1 MPDQV
6 VWKSHHIRSKQLQ
19 QLQECTTPFICR
31 TCGSDIRTSHWYAN
45 CCSTS
50 SISALDLLPAGAA
63 AEEEEEEEEAA
74 AAATG
79 VPVIIDCA
87 ADNTTS
93 NSKPD
98 DKIQSALALDHVGVV
113 SKLPVEE
120 ECCGKAAGED
130 AANLSSTA
138 TVASKPAADFA
149 DECFQPCVQNVETTR
164 GSRTDDDDAAVH
176 DTAVFTGV
184 PVFSLTDEQQL
195 KALRSTA
202 LPVDDA
208 EDQDADVETAS
219 NVAATQTTVPRCRTS
234 RPRPSSSS
242 CTSRR
247 LKRERGESSAT
258 SVKKF
263 PQQNSSTVAEQGRGS
278 AARPQ
283 GVAALENS
291 DDEIPNRRV
300 VVEPAADIRIS
311 RRASAAAEI
320 NVKISTSEQTA
331 ISSQKQEEHAAAAA
345 AAAGYNGVRTREGVR
360 GFLVEIRPPRW
371 KNTIWLGTY
380 DTVIEAAAA
389 HDAGV
394 FYTNKPKR
402 KYNLFHNINPALYFP
417 PLPAHLNIRDSSP
430 QAREDIKNFVK
441 KQAAFVA
448 SQVLTQPS
456 LMQKETKYGS
466 YRCCSRR
473 SSTRRACCRS
483 EDVAIRHVFPPMQA
497 STLLPSSD
505 QRPEPMNITT
515 VVDVVS
521 GQSASSCGHEL
532 PSSSSSCSYESDF
545 NKILDSSLSSVL
557 TSSMDQMDL
566 GWNSN
571 SKNGEMTTVIEPGRD
586 CCLATAPDQDPA
598 EIWISSSQ
606 SSSSWFPEA
615 PGGGVFEAHDPLDTV
630 LFPAT
635 STSTDLQQDQYH
647 HHHHHQLMTTELR
660 YLQTHHHANANFC
673 YGMPL
678 ETKEEE
684 EHQQQQQQHKVL
696 DSSADIDSSQGYSLL
711 SPAALFF
718 HTSDDWLELSKSMA
732 PI

>member
-6 VWKSHHIRSKQLQ
+6 GWKSHHIRSNQLQ

-63 AEEEEEEEEAA
+63 AGEEEEAA
-74 AAATG
+74 ATG
-79 VPVIIDCA
+79 VLVIIDCA

-113 SKLPVEE
+113 SKLPVAE
-120 ECCGKAAGED
+120 ECRGKAAGED
-130 AANLSSTA
+130 AAILSSTA
-138 TVASKPAADFA
+138 TVASKPAAVFA
-149 DECFQPCVQNVETTR
+149 GECFEPWVQNVETTR
-164 GSRTDDDDAAVH
+164 GSRTDDDEAAVH
-176 DTAVFTGV
+176 DAAVFTGV

-202 LPVDDA
+202 LPADDA
-208 EDQDADVETAS
+208 KDQAADVEAAS
-219 NVAATQTTVPRCRTS
+219 NVAAIQTTVSSCRTS

-242 CTSRR
+242 CMSRR

-263 PQQNSSTVAEQGRGS
+263 PQQNSSTVAEQARGS

-291 DDEIPNRRV
+291 ETEIPNRRV
-300 VVEPAADIRIS
+300 VAAPAADMRIS
-311 RRASAAAEI
+311 RRASAAAAAAAAEI
-320 NVKISTSEQTA
+320 NVEISSSGQTA
-331 ISSQKQEEHAAAAA
+331 IRSQKQEEHAAAAA

-371 KNTIWLGTY
+371 KKTIWLGTY
-380 DTVIEAAAA
+380 DTAIEAAAA

-402 KYNLFHNINPALYFP
+402 KYNLFHNINPALCLP

-441 KQAAFVA
+441 EQAASVA
-448 SQVLTQPS
+448 SQVHMQQS
-456 LMQKETKYGS
+456 LMQKETEYGN
-466 YRCCSRR
+466 YRCCS
-473 SSTRRACCRS
+473 SNSTRRACSRS
-483 EDVAIRHVFPPMQA
+483 EDVAIHHVLPPMQA
-497 STLLPSSD
+497 STLLPTSD
-505 QRPEPMNITT
+505 RRPEPMNITT

-521 GQSASSCGHEL
+521 EQSASSSGHEL
-532 PSSSSSCSYESDF
+532 PSSSSCSYESDF

-557 TSSMDQMDL
+557 TSPMDQMDL
-566 GWNSN
+566 GLNS
-571 SKNGEMTTVIEPGRD
+571 SLTNGEMTTVIEPGRE
-586 CCLATAPDQDPA
+586 CCLAAAPDQDPS
-598 EIWISSSQ
+598 EIWISSSH
-606 SSSSWFPEA
+606 SSSSWLPEA

-630 LFPAT
+630 LFPA

-647 HHHHHQLMTTELR
+647 HQLMTTELR
-660 YLQTHHHANANFC
+660 YPQTHHHANANFC
-673 YGMPL
+673 FGMPL

-684 EHQQQQQQHKVL
+684 EEHKVL
-696 DSSADIDSSQGYSLL
+696 DSSAGINSSQGYSLL
-711 SPAALFF
+711 SPSALFF

>member
-6 VWKSHHIRSKQLQ
+6 VWKSHHIRSEQLQ

-50 SISALDLLPAGAA
+50 SISGVDLLPAGAA
-63 AEEEEEEEEAA
+63 AGDEEEEEAA
-74 AAATG
+74 ATG
-79 VPVIIDCA
+79 VLVIIDSCA

-98 DKIQSALALDHVGVV
+98 EKIQSALALDHVEVV
-113 SKLPVEE
+113 SKLPVAEA
-120 ECCGKAAGED
+120 CRRKAAGED
-130 AANLSSTA
+130 AGILSSSA
-138 TVASKPAADFA
+138 TVTSKPAAVFE
-149 DECFQPCVQNVETTR
+149 DECFQPWVQNVETTR
-164 GSRTDDDDAAVH
+164 GSRTDDDEAAVH
-176 DTAVFTGV
+176 DAAVFTGV

-202 LPVDDA
+202 LPADA
-208 EDQDADVETAS
+208 KDQAADVEAAS
-219 NVAATQTTVPRCRTS
+219 NVAAIQTS
-234 RPRPSSSS
+234 RSPPSSSS

-263 PQQNSSTVAEQGRGS
+263 PQQNSSTAAEQGSGS
-278 AARPQ
+278 DARPQ

-291 DDEIPNRRV
+291 KNEIPNRRV
-300 VVEPAADIRIS
+300 VAAPAADIRIS
-311 RRASAAAEI
+311 RRASAAAAAAEI
-320 NVKISTSEQTA
+320 NDEISSSGQTA
-331 ISSQKQEEHAAAAA
+331 VRSQNQEEHAAAAA

-371 KNTIWLGTY
+371 KKTIWLGTY

-430 QAREDIKNFVK
+430 QVREDIKNFVK
-441 KQAAFVA
+441 QQAASVA

-456 LMQKETKYGS
+456 LMQKETEYGN

-473 SSTRRACCRS
+473 SSTRRACSRS
-483 EDVAIRHVFPPMQA
+483 EDVAIHHVLPPMQA
-497 STLLPSSD
+497 STLLPTSD
-505 QRPEPMNITT
+505 QRPEPMNNITT

-532 PSSSSSCSYESDF
+532 PSSSSCSYESDF
-545 NKILDSSLSSVL
+545 NKILVSSLSSVL

-566 GWNSN
+566 GLNIS
-571 SKNGEMTTVIEPGRD
+571 STNGEMTTVIEPGHD
-586 CCLATAPDQDPA
+586 CCLATVPDQDPA
-598 EIWISSSQ
+598 EIWISSSH
-606 SSSSWFPEA
+606 SSSSWLPEA
-615 PGGGVFEAHDPLDTV
+615 PGGGVFEAHDPLDTE
-630 LFPAT
+630 LFPAG
-635 STSTDLQQDQYH
+635 TSTDLQQDQYH
-647 HHHHHQLMTTELR
+647 HHHHHHQLMTTELR
-660 YLQTHHHANANFC
+660 YPQTHHHANANFC
-673 YGMPL
+673 FGMPL

-684 EHQQQQQQHKVL
+684 ERQRQHKVL
-696 DSSADIDSSQGYSLL
+696 GSSADINSSQGYSLL

-718 HTSDDWLELSKSMA
+718 HTSDDWLELSKSMP

>member
-6 VWKSHHIRSKQLQ
+6 VWKSHRIRSKQLQ

-50 SISALDLLPAGAA
+50 SISAAAG
-63 AEEEEEEEEAA
+63 EEEEEAA
-74 AAATG
+74 AATG
-79 VPVIIDCA
+79 VPLIIDCA

-98 DKIQSALALDHVGVV
+98 DRIQSALALDHVGVV
-113 SKLPVEE
+113 SKLPVAE
-120 ECCGKAAGED
+120 ECRGKAAVED
-130 AANLSSTA
+130 AAILSSTA
-138 TVASKPAADFA
+138 TVASKPAAVFA
-149 DECFQPCVQNVETTR
+149 DECFQPWVQNVETTR
-164 GSRTDDDDAAVH
+164 GSRTDADEAAVH
-176 DTAVFTGV
+176 DAAVFTGV

-202 LPVDDA
+202 LPADDA
-208 EDQDADVETAS
+208 KDQAVDVEAAS
-219 NVAATQTTVPRCRTS
+219 NVAATQTTVSSCRTS
-234 RPRPSSSS
+234 RSRPSSSS

-247 LKRERGESSAT
+247 PKRERGESSAT

-263 PQQNSSTVAEQGRGS
+263 PQQNSSTAAEQGRGS

-291 DDEIPNRRV
+291 ETEIPNRRV
-300 VVEPAADIRIS
+300 VAAPAADIRIS
-311 RRASAAAEI
+311 RRASAAAAAAAEI
-320 NVKISTSEQTA
+320 NVEISSSGQTA

-371 KNTIWLGTY
+371 KKTIWLGTY
-380 DTVIEAAAA
+380 DTAIEAAAA

-402 KYNLFHNINPALYFP
+402 KYNLFHNINPAVYFR

-441 KQAAFVA
+441 EQAASVA
-448 SQVLTQPS
+448 S
-456 LMQKETKYGS
+456 
-466 YRCCSRR
+466 
-473 SSTRRACCRS
+473 
-483 EDVAIRHVFPPMQA
+483 
-497 STLLPSSD
+497 
-505 QRPEPMNITT
+505 
-515 VVDVVS
+515 
-521 GQSASSCGHEL
+521 
-532 PSSSSSCSYESDF
+532 
-545 NKILDSSLSSVL
+545 
-557 TSSMDQMDL
+557 QMDL
-566 GWNSN
+566 GLNIS
-571 SKNGEMTTVIEPGRD
+571 STNGEMTTVIEPGRH
-586 CCLATAPDQDPA
+586 CCLTTAPDQDPA
-598 EIWISSSQ
+598 EIWISSSH
-606 SSSSWFPEA
+606 SSSSWLPEA
-615 PGGGVFEAHDPLDTV
+615 PGGGVFKAHDPLDTV
-630 LFPAT
+630 LFPV

-647 HHHHHQLMTTELR
+647 HHHQLMTTELR
-660 YLQTHHHANANFC
+660 YPQTHHHANANFC
-673 YGMPL
+673 YGMPM

-684 EHQQQQQQHKVL
+684 EEEQQQQHKVL
-696 DSSADIDSSQGYSLL
+696 DSSAGINSSQGYSLL

-718 HTSDDWLELSKSMA
+718 HTSDDWLEISKSMP

>member
-6 VWKSHHIRSKQLQ
+6 VWKSHRIRSKQLQ

-50 SISALDLLPAGAA
+50 SISAAAG
-63 AEEEEEEEEAA
+63 EEEEEAA
-74 AAATG
+74 AATG
-79 VPVIIDCA
+79 VPLIIDCA

-113 SKLPVEE
+113 SKLPVAE
-120 ECCGKAAGED
+120 ECRGKAAVED
-130 AANLSSTA
+130 AAILSSTA
-138 TVASKPAADFA
+138 TVASKPAAVFA
-149 DECFQPCVQNVETTR
+149 DECFQPWVQNVETTR
-164 GSRTDDDDAAVH
+164 GSRTDDDEAAVH
-176 DTAVFTGV
+176 DAAVLTGV

-202 LPVDDA
+202 LPADDA
-208 EDQDADVETAS
+208 KDQAVDVEAAS
-219 NVAATQTTVPRCRTS
+219 NVAATQTTVSSCRTS
-234 RPRPSSSS
+234 RSRPSSSS

-247 LKRERGESSAT
+247 PKRERGESSAT

-263 PQQNSSTVAEQGRGS
+263 PQQNSSTAAEQGRGS

-291 DDEIPNRRV
+291 ETEIPNRRV
-300 VVEPAADIRIS
+300 VAAPAADIRIS
-311 RRASAAAEI
+311 RRASAAAAAAAEI
-320 NVKISTSEQTA
+320 NVEISSSGQTA

-371 KNTIWLGTY
+371 KKTIWLGTY
-380 DTVIEAAAA
+380 DTAIEAAAA

-402 KYNLFHNINPALYFP
+402 KYNLFHNINPAVYFR

-441 KQAAFVA
+441 EQAASVA
-448 SQVLTQPS
+448 SQVHMQQC
-456 LMQKETKYGS
+456 LMQKETEYRN

-473 SSTRRACCRS
+473 SSTRRACSRS
-483 EDVAIRHVFPPMQA
+483 EDAAIHHVLPPMQA
-497 STLLPSSD
+497 STMLLPTSD
-505 QRPEPMNITT
+505 QRPEPMNITA

-532 PSSSSSCSYESDF
+532 PSSSSCSYESDF

-566 GWNSN
+566 GLNIS
-571 SKNGEMTTVIEPGRD
+571 STNGEMTTVIEPGRH
-586 CCLATAPDQDPA
+586 CCLTTAPDQDPA
-598 EIWISSSQ
+598 EIWISSSH
-606 SSSSWFPEA
+606 SSSSWLPEA
-615 PGGGVFEAHDPLDTV
+615 PGGGVFKAHDPLDTV
-630 LFPAT
+630 LFPV

-647 HHHHHQLMTTELR
+647 HHHQLMTTELR
-660 YLQTHHHANANFC
+660 YPQTHHHANANFC
-673 YGMPL
+673 YGMPM

-684 EHQQQQQQHKVL
+684 EEEQQQQHKVL
-696 DSSADIDSSQGYSLL
+696 DSSAGINSSQGYSLL

-718 HTSDDWLELSKSMA
+718 HTSDDWLEISKSMP

>member
-31 TCGSDIRTSHWYAN
+31 NCGSDIRTSHWYAN

-50 SISALDLLPAGAA
+50 SISDLDLLPAGAA
-63 AEEEEEEEEAA
+63 AGEEEEAA

-79 VPVIIDCA
+79 VLVISDCA

-113 SKLPVEE
+113 SKLPVAE
-120 ECCGKAAGED
+120 ECGGKAAVED
-130 AANLSSTA
+130 AAILSSTA
-138 TVASKPAADFA
+138 TVASKPAAVFA
-149 DECFQPCVQNVETTR
+149 DECFQPWVQNVETTR
-164 GSRTDDDDAAVH
+164 GSRTDDDEPAVH
-176 DTAVFTGV
+176 DAAVFTGE
-184 PVFSLTDEQQL
+184 PLFSLTDEQQL
-195 KALRSTA
+195 KALTSSA
-202 LPVDDA
+202 LPADDA
-208 EDQDADVETAS
+208 KDQAADVEAAS
-219 NVAATQTTVPRCRTS
+219 NVAATQTTVSICRTS
-234 RPRPSSSS
+234 RSRPSSSS

-247 LKRERGESSAT
+247 LKRERVESSAT

-263 PQQNSSTVAEQGRGS
+263 PQQNSSTAAEQGRGS

-283 GVAALENS
+283 GVVAA
-291 DDEIPNRRV
+291 
-300 VVEPAADIRIS
+300 PAADIRIS
-311 RRASAAAEI
+311 RRASAAAAAAAEI
-320 NVKISTSEQTA
+320 NVEISSSGQTA
-331 ISSQKQEEHAAAAA
+331 ISSRKQEEHAAAAA
-345 AAAGYNGVRTREGVR
+345 AAAIYNGVRTREGVR

-371 KNTIWLGTY
+371 KKTIWLGTY
-380 DTVIEAAAA
+380 DTAIEAAAA

-402 KYNLFHNINPALYFP
+402 KYNLFHNMNPAHRFL

-430 QAREDIKNFVK
+430 QAREEIKIFVK
-441 KQAAFVA
+441 EQAEQAASVA
-448 SQVLTQPS
+448 SQVHMQQS
-456 LMQKETKYGS
+456 LMQKETGYGN
-466 YRCCSRR
+466 YRCWSRR
-473 SSTRRACCRS
+473 SNTRRACGRS
-483 EDVAIRHVFPPMQA
+483 EDVAIHHVLPPMQA
-497 STLLPSSD
+497 STLLPTFD

-521 GQSASSCGHEL
+521 EQSASSCGHEL

-557 TSSMDQMDL
+557 ISPMDQMDL
-566 GWNSN
+566 GLNISLT
-571 SKNGEMTTVIEPGRD
+571 NGEMTTVIEPGRD
-586 CCLATAPDQDPA
+586 CCLATAPDQDPV
-598 EIWISSSQ
+598 EIWISSSH
-606 SSSSWFPEA
+606 SSSSWLPEA
-615 PGGGVFEAHDPLDTV
+615 PGGGGGVFEAHDPLDTV
-630 LFPAT
+630 LFPA

-647 HHHHHQLMTTELR
+647 HHHHQLMTTELR
-660 YLQTHHHANANFC
+660 YSQTHHHANANFC

-684 EHQQQQQQHKVL
+684 EEQQQQQQQQDKVL
-696 DSSADIDSSQGYSLL
+696 DSSAGINSSQGYSLL
-711 SPAALFF
+711 TPAALFF
-718 HTSDDWLELSKSMA
+718 PTSDDWLELSKSMP